1 MAEGNGRAVLWDL
14 DGVLADSGP
23 FHYESWKQTLP
34 AYGIPFD
41 NEKFTRTFGMNNYGV
56 LTTLLGHEPDR
67 ALSDEISDRKETLFR
82 QLIRGKI
89 QPLPGV
95 RSWLPR
101 LKELDYRNA
110 VASSAPQ
117 ENIDA
122 ILDALD
128 LRRFFDAVVSS
139 AGMPSK
145 PDPAVFLLAAERVG
159 VPPERCTVVEDA
171 ISGVEAAKRA
181 GMRCIAVT
189 NTNTRAALS
198 KADIVVDSL
207 EELKDS
213 DWQGS

>member
-1 MAEGNGRAVLWDL
+1 MEQRNGRAVLWDL

-23 FHYESWKQTLP
+23 FHYESWMQTLS
-34 AYGIPFD
+34 AYGIPYD
-41 NEKFTRTFGMNNYGV
+41 YEKFQRTFGMNNHGA
-56 LTTLLGHEPDR
+56 LTVLLGHEPDR
-67 ALSDEISDRKETLFR
+67 ALSDEIGDRKEILFR

-95 RSWLPR
+95 RYWLPH
-101 LKELDYRNA
+101 LKQMGYRNA

-117 ENIDA
+117 ANIDA
-122 ILDALD
+122 EMDALG
-128 LRRFFDAVVSS
+128 LQPYFDAIISS

-145 PDPAVFLLAAERVG
+145 PDPAVFLLAAQRVG

-171 ISGVEAAKRA
+171 IAGVEAAKRA

-189 NTNTRAALS
+189 TTNPREALAR
-198 KADIVVDSL
+198 ADIVVDSL

-213 DWQGS
+213 DF